1 MKILVYSASWCSPCK
16 SAKRFLDDMNLSYE
30 EIDIEKNNISREK
43 LSEITGGHTVP
54 QIVINDKCIGGY
66 SELMQLNQ
74 SGELKGILSNEDWW
88 QHNEVL

>member
-30 EIDIEKNNISREK
+30 EIDIEKNNISREQ
-43 LSEITGGHTVP
+43 LLEMTGGYTVP
-54 QIVINDKCIGGY
+54 QIQINEKYIGGY

-74 SGELKGILSNEDWW
+74 SGKLKEIISNG
-88 QHNEVL
+88 N

>member
-1 MKILVYSASWCSPCK
+1 MKILIYSASWCSPCK

-43 LSEITGGHTVP
+43 LSEITGSHTVP

-74 SGELKGILSNEDWW
+74 SGELKGILSNED
-88 QHNEVL
+88 

>member
-1 MKILVYSASWCSPCK
+1 MKILIYSASWCAPCK

-43 LSEITGGHTVP
+43 LSDITGGHTVP

-74 SGELKGILSNEDWW
+74 SGELKGILSNEDW
-88 QHNEVL
+88 

>member
-1 MKILVYSASWCSPCK
+1 MKILIYSASWCAPCK

-74 SGELKGILSNEDWW
+74 SGELKGILSNED
-88 QHNEVL
+88 